1 MVDLVW
7 PGVDGGGM
15 KSPLVVTFFC
25 LISNLFAQYD
35 LVVYGGT
42 SAGVTAA
49 VQMAR
54 DGKTAVLIEPSQHV
68 GGLSSGGLGRTDSG
82 NKRVIGGMSREF
94 YQRLY
99 KHYSND
105 ASWKNQNKEDYSGYS
120 AQSDAIWGF
129 EPKVAEMIFREML
142 AEAGVE
148 VVYGER
154 LNRKSGVKKIGG
166 KITSVTMESGRS
178 FEAKIF
184 MDATYEGDLM
194 ATAGVTYHIGREPNS
209 KYGETLNGVQTRR
222 ARSHQF
228 MDGVDGYVKKGDPS
242 SGLLPGIM
250 AGGPGQEGEGDQ
262 KVQAYCFR
270 MCLTNDPEN
279 RVTFP
284 KPEGYDPMRY
294 ELYLRYIEAG
304 WRTVWGNHKP
314 MPNRKTDTN
323 NHGGFSTDNIGM
335 NWDYPEAGYERR
347 EEIIKEHEV
356 YQKGLF
362 WFLCNDPRVP
372 EDLRKNISTWGLS
385 KDEFVDNGN
394 WPHQL
399 YIREARRMVSDYVNS
414 ELDCFRKRETPESIG
429 MGSYNMDS
437 HHVQRYVDEKGQ
449 VKNEGDVQVSP
460 GGPYKISYR
469 AICPKRGECLNLLVP
484 VCLSSSH
491 IAYGSI
497 RMEPVFMVL
506 GQSGA
511 VAASIAIDDG
521 IAVQD
526 VPYEK
531 LKPRLEALNQVLEYT
546 GPRKTPNIVLIDS
559 DKLAGIVVDDLDAE
573 FSGFE
578 KQSGSTRPFVG
589 VGYRHDGKQKE
600 VKQVAR
606 FVPELP
612 KDGRYEIRVIYPA
625 FSNRS
630 KEVPVTVKLDGETL
644 EVVTIDQTQS
654 GFSEGQGLL
663 LGQFDLKKG
672 KAAEVEILN
681 EGGEGYVVVD
691 AVQFIPVIE
700 EPVKGDYYP
709 LFNGIDLAGWWGC
722 GTEDPVKWMALPEDE
737 LAAKKKKSLEDIA
750 KHWQVED
757 GVIVNDGKGLYLTTE
772 RNYSDFELK
781 LEYKLGENADSGIY
795 LRGIPQVQIWDIKRK
810 HADAH
815 KGSGGLWNN
824 RVGSKGRDPLIVADK
839 PPGYWNKIL
848 VRMIGKEVTVI
859 LNDKIVVDEARL
871 QNYFNKGGPLPD
883 KGPIQ
888 LQTHGAEIS
897 WRNIEIKEL

>member
-1 MVDLVW
+1 MKLPWFAAGLLMV
-7 PGVDGGGM
+7 
-15 KSPLVVTFFC
+15 
-25 LISNLFAQYD
+25 SNLFADHD

-54 DGKTAVLIEPSQHV
+54 EGKSAVLIEPSRHV
-68 GGLSSGGLGRTDSG
+68 GGLTSGGLGRTDSG

-94 YQRLY
+94 YQRLH

-105 ASWKNQNKEDYSGYS
+105 ASWKNQRKEDYPGYS
-120 AQSDAIWGF
+120 AKADAIWGF
-129 EPKVAEMIFREML
+129 EPKVAEMVFREML
-142 AEAGVE
+142 SEAGVE
-148 VVYGER
+148 VVYDER
-154 LNRKSGVKKIGG
+154 LNREAGVEKNEG
-166 KITSVTMESGRS
+166 KIVSIAMESGRI
-178 FEAKIF
+178 FKGKVF

-194 ATAGVTYHIGREPNS
+194 AAAGVTYHVGRESNS
-209 KYGETLNGVQTRR
+209 KYDETLNGVQTRR

-250 AGGPGQEGEGDQ
+250 AGGPGKEGEGDR

-270 MCLTNDPEN
+270 MCLTDDPQN
-279 RVTFP
+279 RVAFS

-304 WRTVWGNHKP
+304 WRAVWGNHQP

-335 NWDYPEAGYERR
+335 NWDYPEATYERR
-347 EEIIKEHEV
+347 AEIIKEHEV

-362 WFLCNDPRVP
+362 WFLCNDSRVP
-372 EDLRKNISTWGLS
+372 EDLRENISNWGLA
-385 KDEFVDNGN
+385 KDEFTDNGN

-437 HHVQRYVDEKGQ
+437 HNVQRYVDENGN

-460 GGPYKISYR
+460 GGPYQISYR
-469 AICPKRGECLNLLVP
+469 AIRPKREECQNLLVP

-506 GQSGA
+506 GQSAA

-526 VPYEK
+526 VPYGK
-531 LKPRLEALNQVLEYT
+531 LKPRLESLKQVLEYT
-546 GPRKTPNIVLIDS
+546 GPTRTPNITLVDS
-559 DKLAGIVVDDLDAE
+559 EELAGIVVDDLDAG
-573 FSGFE
+573 FSGFDE
-578 KQSGSTRPFVG
+578 QSRSTRPFVDE
-589 VGYRHDGKQKE
+589 GYRHDGNKDGK
-600 VKQVAR
+600 KQVAR
-606 FVPELP
+606 FVPDLP
-612 KDGRYEIRVIYPA
+612 KDAKYEVRVIYPA
-625 FSNRS
+625 YTNRA
-630 KEVPVTVKLDGETL
+630 KEVPVTIKLEGKVL
-644 EVVTIDQTQS
+644 EVTTLDQTQS
-654 GFSEGQGLL
+654 GLTGGLGVL
-663 LGQFDLKKG
+663 VGEFELKKG
-672 KAAEVEILN
+672 KSTEVEISN
-681 EGGEGYVVVD
+681 EGAKGYVVVD
-691 AVQFIPVIE
+691 AVQFIPVKE
-700 EPVKGDYYP
+700 EPQKGEFYA
-709 LFNGIDLAGWWGC
+709 LFNGKDLEGWWGC
-722 GTEDPVKWMALPEDE
+722 GTEDPAKWMALPEVD
-737 LAAKKKKSLEDIA
+737 LAAKKRKSREDIA
-750 KHWQVED
+750 KHWKVED

-772 RNYSDFELK
+772 RNYADFELR
-781 LEYKLGENADSGIY
+781 LEYKHGKNADSGIY

-824 RVGSKGRDPLIVADK
+824 RVGSKGRDPMIIADK
-839 PPGYWNKIL
+839 PVGQWNKIL
-848 VRMIGKEVTVI
+848 IRMIGNKVTVI
-859 LNDKIVVDEARL
+859 LNDKIVVKEAPL
-871 QNYFNKGGPLPD
+871 QNYFNKGGPLPE

-897 WRNIEIKEL
+897 WRNIEIREL